1 MRVKLQTRGDVVS
14 MFLDTIRPLK
24 PFFSDGK
31 SFLKVGNT
39 GVHYGEKAARMEGMA
54 RLLWGL
60 GPLWSGNN
68 ENLPQEQKAE
78 IEEWLKQYQEGIRNG
93 TNPNHEEY
101 WGDLC
106 DKDQKM
112 VEIAAL
118 VFSIAI
124 NQDKLWNNFS
134 FQEKQN
140 LYEWLNQINFYDMP
154 QNNWRFFRILT
165 NMTFQL
171 LELPWSEEKMQEDF
185 NIIESSYVGDGW
197 YYDGNPGQIDYY
209 VAFAI
214 HYYAL
219 IYAHL
224 MKHQEPERCR
234 TLTERSTEFYGD
246 FVYWF
251 ANNGKEIPFGRSLT
265 YRYAHS
271 APFGAM
277 AYAELP
283 VDYGVLKNL
292 VLKNLESWMEY
303 PIFEQGGILSIG
315 YHYANLFMSEHYNS
329 SGSPYWSNKTFII
342 LALNEDH
349 PFWKA
354 EMKPY
359 AYEAQKYFKHPHM
372 LITHDKH
379 NHVKSYVVGQ
389 HSKSEHGQ
397 CQAKYEKAVYSN
409 RFGFSVS
416 RGTTLEAG
424 AFDNTLAISVKGEN
438 RYCMKN
444 GCTEFSGN
452 DSQVCTTYSPIKGV
466 VIHSAVIPCGA
477 WHIRAYR
484 LCNEIS
490 IDVADGGFSIA
501 QEPCFTIESG
511 RESGKYRKEQ
521 VEITE
526 NSVFARFTW
535 GISGVVSET
544 GSTPELIT
552 AMPNTNLLF
561 NLTAIPTI
569 KASFEP
575 GNHIF
580 VNSIFADDSIE
591 AEILMENK
599 PEVIVEHEKVFV
611 IWNNVKL
618 EAQI

>member
-1 MRVKLQTRGDVVS
+1 MSVKLQTRGDVVS
-14 MFLDTIRPLK
+14 LFLDTIRPLK
-24 PFFSDGK
+24 QFFSDGK
-31 SFLKVGNT
+31 SFLKLGNT

-118 VFSIAI
+118 VFSISI

-165 NMTFQL
+165 NMTFRL

-214 HYYAL
+214 HYYSL

-224 MKHQEPERCR
+224 MKHQEPEWCR
-234 TLTERSTEFYGD
+234 TLKERSTEFYGD

-292 VLKNLESWMEY
+292 VLKNLESWMEH
-303 PIFEQGGILSIG
+303 PIFDQAGILSIG
-315 YHYANLFMSEHYNS
+315 YNYANLLMSEHYNS
-329 SGSPYWSNKTFII
+329 SGSPYWSNKAFII
-342 LALNEDH
+342 LALNENH
-349 PFWKA
+349 PFWKS
-354 EMKPY
+354 EMKSY
-359 AYEAQKYFKHPHM
+359 VYEPQKYFKHPHM

-379 NHVKSYVVGQ
+379 DHVKAYVVGQ

-397 CQAKYEKAVYSN
+397 CQAKYEKSVYSN
-409 RFGFSVS
+409 EFGFSVS
-416 RGTTLEAG
+416 RGTTLETG
-424 AFDNTLAISVKGEN
+424 AFDNTLAVSVKGEN

-444 GCTEFSGN
+444 GCTEFWGN
-452 DSQVCTTYSPIKGV
+452 DSQVCTIYSPIKGV
-466 VIHSAVIPCGA
+466 VSHSAVIPCGA
-477 WHIRAYR
+477 WHIRVYR
-484 LCNEIS
+484 LCNEIAV
-490 IDVADGGFSIA
+490 DVADGGFSIA
-501 QEPCFTIESG
+501 QEPCFTIKYG
-511 RESGKYRKEQ
+511 KESGKYRKEQ

-526 NSVFARFTW
+526 NSVFARFAW
-535 GISGVVSET
+535 GISGAVAET

-561 NLTAIPTI
+561 NLTVIPTI

-580 VNSIFADDSIE
+580 VNSIFADNSTD

-599 PEVIVEHEKVFV
+599 PEVIVEREKVFV
-611 IWNNVKL
+611 IWNNEKL
-618 EAQI
+618 EVKI

>member
-24 PFFSDGK
+24 PLFSDGK
-31 SFLKVGNT
+31 SFLKLGNT

-68 ENLPQEQKAE
+68 ENLPYEQQAE
-78 IEEWLKQYQEGIRNG
+78 IEEWLKQYQEGISNG

-106 DKDQKM
+106 NKDQKM
-112 VEIAAL
+112 VEMAAL

-140 LYEWLNQINFYDMP
+140 LYKWLNQINFYDMP

-209 VAFAI
+209 IAFAI

-224 MKHQEPERCR
+224 MKYKEPERCR
-234 TLTERSTEFYGD
+234 TLIERSTKFYGD

-292 VLKNLESWMEY
+292 VLKNLERWMEN
-303 PIFEQGGILSIG
+303 PIFDQAGILSIG
-315 YHYANLFMSEHYNS
+315 YHYANLLMSEHYNS

-349 PFWKA
+349 PFWKS

-359 AYEAQKYFKHPHM
+359 AYESQKYFKHPHM

-379 NHVKSYVVGQ
+379 DHVKSYVVGQ
-389 HSKSEHGQ
+389 HSRSEHGQ
-397 CQAKYEKAVYSN
+397 CQAKYEKTVYSN
-409 RFGFSVS
+409 EFGFSVS

-444 GCTEFSGN
+444 GCIEFSGN
-452 DSQVCTTYSPIKGV
+452 DSQVCTTYSPIRGV

-477 WHIRAYR
+477 WHVRAYR
-484 LCNEIS
+484 LCNEIA

-501 QEPCFTIESG
+501 QEQCFTIQPG
-511 RESGKYRKEQ
+511 RESGKYKKEQ
-521 VEITE
+521 IEITD
-526 NSVFARFTW
+526 NSVFACLAW
-535 GISGVVSET
+535 GISGIVSET
-544 GSTPELIT
+544 GNTPELIT

-561 NLTAIPTI
+561 NLTLIPTI

-580 VNSIFADDSIE
+580 VNSIFSDASVE
-591 AEILMENK
+591 AEILRENK

-611 IWNNVKL
+611 IWNNEKL
-618 EAQI
+618 EAQV